1 MRILLSLIHIYV
13 ADLRAPTPSAAA
25 ELAVFDACA
34 VKEEKEKRMLTLQRE
49 MERRIQTIR
58 MQLSKEQEIFRRLHP
73 GVQIAGQRRRLA
85 DLELRVR
92 EKMEWKI
99 QRNRQRLAMQM
110 EVFAGLSPM
119 GKLNQG
125 YAFVTGEDQQAV
137 RSISGVRQGE
147 HLTLYVSCL
156 LYTSELYGWQ
166 GGTEGDRKL
175 HEQVFTL
182 CV

>member
-1 MRILLSLIHIYV
+1 MRRQRGERETH
-13 ADLRAPTPSAAA
+13 ADASKRDGKADSDDPDAAFKGAGDFPETSSGRTDCRTA
-25 ELAVFDACA
+25 ETA
-34 VKEEKEKRMLTLQRE
+34 
-49 MERRIQTIR
+49 
-58 MQLSKEQEIFRRLHP
+58 
-73 GVQIAGQRRRLA
+73 
-85 DLELRVR
+85 LELRVR

-147 HLTLYVSCL
+147 HLTLYVRD
-156 LYTSELYGWQ
+156 
-166 GGTEGDRKL
+166 GTIDAVVERTRKKDNGD
-175 HEQVFTL
+175 
-182 CV
+182 